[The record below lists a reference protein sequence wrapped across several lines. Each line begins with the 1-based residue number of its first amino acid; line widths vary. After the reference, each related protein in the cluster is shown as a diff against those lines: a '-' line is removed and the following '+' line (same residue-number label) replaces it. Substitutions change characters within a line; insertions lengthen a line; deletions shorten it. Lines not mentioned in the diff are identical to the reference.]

1 MTSDRLSEQLDR
13 LADKLDAMDDKLTT
27 RLASHDLELERL
39 RVTQRWV
46 LGALAALG
54 LGGSGV
60 AGLLQLLGGGQ

>member
-1 MTSDRLSEQLDR
+1 MSTVDDKLDR
-13 LADKLDAMDDKLTT
+13 LADKIDALDDKLSTK
-27 RLASHDLELERL
+27 LSSHDIELERL
-39 RVTQRWV
+39 RITQRWV